1 MTNTAKI
8 LNFGRGN
15 FAEQELRVADIDD
28 GYTRFANELLEA
40 IASADLTARQLKVML
55 AYVRKTYGF
64 NKKTDRIA
72 DEQIA
77 QLTGLSRQNVN
88 KAKKELI
95 SMNCLFM
102 DGNQIGVNREV
113 SAWQFSKCLQVS
125 SFVSKLETKNVSK
138 LETLNVSKLETHK
151 RHSLKTKENI
161 NKPPISPKKVSQKFD
176 PLETELPD
184 WLSAETWLSWVTYR
198 KEIGK
203 SIKSKQSVTQAINVL
218 SRSLEKGYTPEEII
232 NQSIASGWQ
241 GIFEPKTP
249 KGKSQPRPQQRAMQ
263 ENFAAKD
270 YGQTEMPSW
279 AQE

>member
-1 MTNTAKI
+1 MI
-8 LNFGRGN
+8 LAEVFYLPKSEPV
-15 FAEQELRVADIDD
+15 EQERRVADIDD

-102 DGNQIGVNREV
+102 DGNQIGVNSEV

-125 SFVSKLETKNVSK
+125 NFVSKLETKNVSK

-249 KGKSQPRPQQRAMQ
+249 KGKSQPRPQHRAMQ
-263 ENFAAKD
+263 ENFATKD

>member
-125 SFVSKLETKNVSK
+125 NFVSKLETKSVSK

-218 SRSLEKGYTPEEII
+218 CRSLEKGYAPEEII

-249 KGKSQPRPQQRAMQ
+249 KGKSQPRPQHRAMQ

>member
-88 KAKKELI
+88 KAKKRTDFNELPVYGWK
-95 SMNCLFM
+95 S
-102 DGNQIGVNREV
+102 NRCKQGGICV
-113 SAWQFSKCLQVS
+113 AIQQVS
-125 SFVSKLETKNVSK
+125 
-138 LETLNVSKLETHK
+138 
-151 RHSLKTKENI
+151 
-161 NKPPISPKKVSQKFD
+161 
-176 PLETELPD
+176 
-184 WLSAETWLSWVTYR
+184 
-198 KEIGK
+198 
-203 SIKSKQSVTQAINVL
+203 
-218 SRSLEKGYTPEEII
+218 
-232 NQSIASGWQ
+232 
-241 GIFEPKTP
+241 
-249 KGKSQPRPQQRAMQ
+249 
-263 ENFAAKD
+263 
-270 YGQTEMPSW
+270 PS
-279 AQE
+279 

>member
-1 MTNTAKI
+1 MSLAEVFYLPKSEPV
-8 LNFGRGN
+8 
-15 FAEQELRVADIDD
+15 EQERRVADIDD

-102 DGNQIGVNREV
+102 DGNQIGVNSEV

-125 SFVSKLETKNVSK
+125 NFVSKLETKNVSK

-218 SRSLEKGYTPEEII
+218 SRSMEKGYTPEEII

-249 KGKSQPRPQQRAMQ
+249 KGKSQPRPQHRAMQ
-263 ENFAAKD
+263 ENFATKD